1 MRVVITEDI
10 ISRALNESIEEF
22 ILEEEEQQRQS
33 AWQSLKGSTLGKV
46 GKGLWNGLKMYMDY
60 RTNGQW
66 NQKYNQFVKGKGAA
80 IGSYYADKWFKKH
93 FKRVQDIMYGDY
105 YGDRTYFHTNL
116 NGYDCN
122 FSHDWKTGTYTLY
135 NRYNDTT
142 YSLKLDNYDNI
153 NTATKQ
159 DVNGNTINGTSTY
172 NHTDGSF
179 EVRFADGEGPMKI
192 FKGED
197 NSTPESYI
205 GKYCTANDFIQF
217 TRNTLEDG
225 PMKTAITIYIDR
237 VIQAENNKNIK
248 LLQQNPND
256 KIDHDGILN
265 SITLAAF
272 YTWYAKNMQNIPK
285 SDNNNN
291 NTNSQPTNSQAQQAA
306 NSTQGAQSYYA
317 NKDEVPT
324 ATDEN
329 RRRRRAF

>member
-10 ISRALNESIEEF
+10 ISRALNESIDEF
-22 ILEEEEQQRQS
+22 MLEEGG
-33 AWQSLKGSTLGKV
+33 AWDALKNSKLGKL
-46 GKGLWNGLKMYMDY
+46 GKSLWNGVKMYMDY

-66 NQKYNQFVKGKGAA
+66 NQKYNQFAKGKGAA
-80 IGSYYADKWFKKH
+80 VGTLYAGNWFKKH

-135 NRYNDTT
+135 NRYNGTT
-142 YSLKLDNYDNI
+142 YSLKLDYYGNI

-159 DVNGNTINGTSTY
+159 DVNGNTINGTGTY
-172 NHTDGSF
+172 NQTDGSF

-225 PMKTAITIYIDR
+225 PMKTAITTYIDR

-248 LLQQNPND
+248 LLQQNPNA

-272 YTWYAKNMQNIPK
+272 YTWYAKNMKNIPQSNNK
-285 SDNNNN
+285 NNN

-306 NSTQGAQSYYA
+306 NSTQGTQSYYA
-317 NKDEVPT
+317 NADEVPKN
-324 ATDEN
+324 EN